1 MENNPHISVVIPV
14 YGCRGALYELYKR
27 LVKTLESI
35 NPSFEIIM
43 VNDACPQN
51 SWEVIKELATKDERL
66 RGINM
71 SRNFGQMKAITAGID
86 YASGDWVVVMDCD
99 LQDPPEE
106 IIRLYQKAVEEEYDV
121 VFARRIAR
129 KDTHIKKV
137 TSKIFYKFYD
147 YFTESTSVG
156 DISNF
161 SISNRQ
167 VMNGYRTIREQN
179 RAFTLFI
186 QWMGFKQTVID
197 VKHDQRAEGDSS
209 YNFKK
214 RWALA
219 KDIIIAQSNKP
230 LKFSVTVGILV
241 SLLSFIYAIY
251 LIVRYYVAGIT
262 VTGWTS
268 LIVSIFFMS
277 GLILMNIGIVGL
289 YLGKTFDETKNRPI
303 YLVKEVI

>member
-1 MENNPHISVVIPV
+1 MKSNPYISVVIPV
-14 YGCRGALYELYKR
+14 YGCRGALYELYDR
-27 LVKTLESI
+27 LVKTLEII

-51 SWEVIKELATKDERL
+51 SWEVIKELAAKDERL
-66 RGINM
+66 RGINL

-86 YASGDWVVVMDCD
+86 YALGDWVVVMDCD

-121 VFARRIAR
+121 VFARRLAR
-129 KDTHIKKV
+129 KDIHIKKM
-137 TSKIFYKFYD
+137 TSKVFYKFYN
-147 YFTESTSVG
+147 YFTELTSVG

-197 VKHDQRAEGDSS
+197 VKHDHRAEGDSS

-214 RWALA
+214 RWDLA

-251 LIVRYYVAGIT
+251 LIIRYYVTGIT